1 MSFCEP
7 APIGLSNYVSVVKI
21 GPSNPRYDNC
31 DWILRTGN
39 VMVEQRT
46 RQLAS
51 GYKTSKKK

>member
-7 APIGLSNYVSVVKI
+7 AQIGLSNDVSVVKI

-31 DWILRTGN
+31 HWILCKGN
-39 VMVEQRT
+39 VIVEQRT

-51 GYKTSKKK
+51 GY